1 MWRIFFLSKIVKNL
15 ASRTYA
21 IQEPNREEIVAT
33 FNRIKLQKTN
43 QTESRVET
51 VIKEEGNRS
60 SVKERVIITHLI
72 AEQMKK
78 ILSYKMGFYLEPYNY
93 GKNKMKVELDLSN
106 HPAKLDL
113 KKATSIDISKFA
125 KKSDLANL

>member
-1 MWRIFFLSKIVKNL
+1 MLQNDVENFFLSKIVKNL

-21 IQEPNREEIVAT
+21 IQEPNREEIAAT

-51 VIKEEGNRS
+51 VIKKEGNRS

-72 AEQMKK
+72 AE
-78 ILSYKMGFYLEPYNY
+78 
-93 GKNKMKVELDLSN
+93 
-106 HPAKLDL
+106 
-113 KKATSIDISKFA
+113 
-125 KKSDLANL
+125 

>member
-1 MWRIFFLSKIVKNL
+1 MSNYKTHFVKNYAPKWCGEFFLSKIVKNL

-51 VIKEEGNRS
+51 VIKKEGNRS

-72 AEQMKK
+72 AE
-78 ILSYKMGFYLEPYNY
+78 
-93 GKNKMKVELDLSN
+93 
-106 HPAKLDL
+106 
-113 KKATSIDISKFA
+113 
-125 KKSDLANL
+125 